1 MEDLIYD
8 AIYSFFSGR
17 VWGVQGNPP
26 FGNARTFKDWID
38 GHVVLRRIV
47 MSRVVSVVEELNGN
61 QQFPD
66 SVLIVALLRVKSSDI
81 NQLLQVIE
89 DEPVIIHRDPTY
101 HIVNPDT
108 IAARV
113 KRRRRLRHIN

>member
-1 MEDLIYD
+1 
-8 AIYSFFSGR
+8 
-17 VWGVQGNPP
+17 
-26 FGNARTFKDWID
+26 
-38 GHVVLRRIV
+38 

-89 DEPVIIHRDPTY
+89 DEPGIIHRDPTY